1 MRSNGSDGADTESKP
16 DASKESTAP
25 NRRLVALAALELLFV
40 RASLL
45 TLGYRTTARLVAVVT
60 PPPAW
65 VVGSRL
71 HPKNHP
77 DPRSVADAVEAAVD
91 RTPVVTNCLVKAV
104 ACKALLDRCGVETD
118 LRVGVAKAD
127 ERLQAH
133 AWLVHRGDVLVGGTD
148 DDPTRYRRLVDS
160 LEP

>member
-1 MRSNGSDGADTESKP
+1 MTASESSRSNV
-16 DASKESTAP
+16 P
-25 NRRLVALAALELLFV
+25 NWRLVALAALELVFV

-45 TLGYRTTARLVAVVT
+45 AVGYRTTARLVAVAT

-65 VVGSRL
+65 VVGSR
-71 HPKNHP
+71 
-77 DPRSVADAVEAAVD
+77 PRARDVAAAVEVAAD

-133 AWLVHRGDVLVGGTD
+133 AWLIHRGDVLVGGTD